1 MLGVPGFQMNQNVKA
16 NVVERVKEICKMASK
31 NIKYLQ
37 TNEEMR
43 RRTFVVRYE
52 DIAVKPFE
60 YAKQI
65 LGFAGLN
72 YTSEVKDWIVK
83 NTNGISGT
91 HQ

>member
-52 DIAVKPFE
+52 DIAIKPFE

-65 LGFAGLN
+65 LDFAGLN
-72 YTSEVKDWIVK
+72 YTSEVRDWIVK